1 MLYYFYYSLQLRPSL
16 LKWFIILASCP
27 ACFQSPPTIQLANS
41 QPRELALTTHLGAN
55 RLVGLSSLS
64 STNYN
69 KRAST
74 RLLQGQGKLL
84 RRLMVLSIRKRSLTS
99 QLMGLQRNLQCL
111 LISHLTKRTARWS
124 SSRVSLRTRIGMT
137 VVTEMG
143 IEMAQCQVW
152 KIMEV
157 TRELQ
162 MSSLDLWDV
171 RRDFSFSLYAVPLS
185 DSCPKISEWGD
196 WRIREW
202 RIRVKVRVVLG
213 VELRG
218 WGLRWEL
225 IQYSNWTIYMA
236 SPRYLY

>member
-157 TRELQ
+157 TLGTPDVKSGPMRCQKGLQ
-162 MSSLDLWDV
+162 LQLICCAPFRLLSQDFRM
-171 RRDFSFSLYAVPLS
+171 RRLENQRMEDQSEGQ
-185 DSCPKISEWGD
+185 SCSWS
-196 WRIREW
+196 R
-202 RIRVKVRVVLG
+202 
-213 VELRG
+213 
-218 WGLRWEL
+218 
-225 IQYSNWTIYMA
+225 T
-236 SPRYLY
+236 